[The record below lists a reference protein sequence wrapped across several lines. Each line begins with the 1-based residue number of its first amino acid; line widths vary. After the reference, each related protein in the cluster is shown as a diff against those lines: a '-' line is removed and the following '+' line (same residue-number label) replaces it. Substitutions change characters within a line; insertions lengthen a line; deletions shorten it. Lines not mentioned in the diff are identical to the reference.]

1 MFRLWLSLR
10 RLRRRATPLSK
21 ERVAMELFLKEK
33 GAFSSVSLSVY
44 SFARIGVV
52 AAAIIL
58 VLSVTVS
65 SYAYASETVLPDTPL
80 YPVREAIEQ
89 VEVKLAVTPVQKQKV
104 VEKMVERR
112 KQEVEKLTELKRPVP
127 VKLQKFLRKEIKQE
141 LKRVPI
147 KKNERQQV
155 RMLQRMQN
163 PDKGTTSTTVL
174 LVPRESASTTESVRA
189 NNRVNERKQ
198 PVRGTNQKQQEQE
211 DQKKVTQPTARERRQ
226 TSLQRLRDRLERLR
240 KERKERAR

>member
-1 MFRLWLSLR
+1 
-10 RLRRRATPLSK
+10 
-21 ERVAMELFLKEK
+21 MELFLKEK

-65 SYAYASETVLPDTPL
+65 SYAYASEMVLPDTPL

-163 PDKGTTSTTVL
+163 LDKGTTSTTVL
-174 LVPRESASTTESVRA
+174 LVPRESASTTESVRV
-189 NNRVNERKQ
+189 NHSVNERKQ
-198 PVRGTNQKQQEQE
+198 PARETNRNQREQE
-211 DQKKVTQPTARERRQ
+211 NQKKVTQPTARERRQ
-226 TSLQRLRDRLERLR
+226 TNLRRLRDRLERLR
-240 KERKERAR
+240 KERKESAR

>member
-1 MFRLWLSLR
+1 
-10 RLRRRATPLSK
+10 
-21 ERVAMELFLKEK
+21 MELFLKEK